1 MQFNS
6 THYIKMLSTE
16 IYAKN
21 DIISVNTKFDEFT
34 KLQNIFVE
42 LVVVDDRKD
51 CLIQSLQLLH
61 VVNRHITELN
71 YATTT
76 IP

>member
-51 CLIQSLQLLH
+51 CLIQSL
-61 VVNRHITELN
+61 
-71 YATTT
+71 
-76 IP
+76 

>member
-42 LVVVDDRKD
+42 LVVVNDRKD

-71 YATTT
+71 YATAT